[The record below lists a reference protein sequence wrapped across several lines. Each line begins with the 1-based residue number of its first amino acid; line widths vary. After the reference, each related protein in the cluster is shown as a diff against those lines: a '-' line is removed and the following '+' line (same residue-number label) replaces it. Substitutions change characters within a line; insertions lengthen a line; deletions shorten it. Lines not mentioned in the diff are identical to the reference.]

1 MEKSL
6 TRVNYLENI
15 ISYMLRD
22 EDTNLLTVE
31 CRKYKIPSAYV
42 IDILKYIYPD
52 IRQTSR
58 IPKIVIKWIDDEYLI
73 DRSLKEKNL
82 EKIPDDLKSKYSKYR
97 VGREIKVRYRFRD
110 KPKKYQNIKLRQ
122 LYLFKLYRYLIKKGY
137 NANYQG

>member
-1 MEKSL
+1 MEKSIA
-6 TRVNYLENI
+6 E
-15 ISYMLRD
+15 ISYFENAISRMLIND
-22 EDTNLLTVE
+22 NAELLTVE

-82 EKIPDDLKSKYSKYR
+82 EKIPDNLKSKYSKYR

-110 KPKKYQNIKLRQ
+110 KPKKYQSIKLRQ